1 MIWWHK
7 NYVYI
12 EMWIIFP
19 SDNTTVTHTLYLY
32 SGAIAIAQRNVKVV
46 RDVLLFEIFRP
57 FQLMIENDLL

>member
-32 SGAIAIAQRNVKVV
+32 SSAIAIAQRNVKVV
-46 RDVLLFEIFRP
+46 RDVLLFEIF
-57 FQLMIENDLL
+57 

>member
-32 SGAIAIAQRNVKVV
+32 SSAIAIAQRNVKVV